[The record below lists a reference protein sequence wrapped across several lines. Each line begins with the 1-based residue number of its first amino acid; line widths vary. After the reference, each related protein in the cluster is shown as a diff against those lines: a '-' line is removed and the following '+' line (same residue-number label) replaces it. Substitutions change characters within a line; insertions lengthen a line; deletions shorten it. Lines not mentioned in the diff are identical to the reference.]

1 MAAVVLSAGGNSGKN
16 QLFAKKIL
24 LKALE
29 LKGIDTS
36 AIVKKS
42 FSVEKGAQMVFVR
55 FFLSLSL

>member
-16 QLFAKKIL
+16 RLFAKKIL

-36 AIVKKS
+36 AIAKKS

>member
-42 FSVEKGAQMVFVR
+42 FSVGKGAQMVFVR